1 MNFARPPS
9 PKPRSW
15 LRRATLVLSLATCG
29 CILAAWGVL
38 ALAVDRTWFGTV
50 LAFGP
55 RWVLLAPVLALLP
68 AAALLHRPA
77 AALLMASGAI
87 VVGPVMDAR
96 CGWPKDAGGDE
107 AIRVMTFNLGGQ
119 QEFSRLLSIIER
131 EQPAVVACQEWPA
144 GASWP
149 LNAPAEWHVAEH
161 GGLLIASKFPLTQ
174 IGQLQSPTDAWRTL
188 GVACELQTNGAAWR
202 CVCLHLPTARSGLEA
217 VVQRGLGG
225 RYELNAVNRL
235 RGHESRLTAQWA
247 QSQQAAI
254 VLGDFNMPQESRL
267 YASDWSPWHNAF
279 GSAGRG
285 FGWTKRTRTIG
296 VRIDHVLAGPQWHC
310 TRAWIGGDAGSDH
323 RPLLATLVKISR

>member
-1 MNFARPPS
+1 MNFARAPS
-9 PKPRSW
+9 SKPASW
-15 LRRATLVLSLATCG
+15 LRRTTLVLALATCG

-68 AAALLHRPA
+68 AAALFHRPA
-77 AALLMASGAI
+77 AALLVASGAI

-96 CGWPKDAGGDE
+96 GAWLRAASGHDT
-107 AIRVMTFNLGGQ
+107 IRVMTCNLSGQ
-119 QEFSRLLSIIER
+119 QEFSRLLAVIER
-131 EQPAVVACQEWPA
+131 EQPVVVACQEWPA
-144 GASWP
+144 GTLWP
-149 LNAPAEWHVAEH
+149 LAGSAEWHVAQH

-188 GVACELQTNGAAWR
+188 ALACELQTNGAAWR
-202 CVCLHLPTARSGLEA
+202 CVCLHLPTPRCGLEA
-217 VVQRGLGG
+217 VMQRGLGG
-225 RYELNAVNRL
+225 RYELAAVNRL

-247 QSQQAAI
+247 QSQQAVV

-267 YASDWSPWHNAF
+267 YASDWSPWHNAS

-285 FGWTKRTRTIG
+285 FGWTKRTRAIG
-296 VRIDHVLAGPQWHC
+296 VRIDHVLAAPQWHC

-323 RPLLATLVKISR
+323 RPLLASLVKISR